1 MISLLQTFGV
11 SVVLPR
17 ATSVSV
23 SERYQPPRYRWRF
36 PRFSGISRNLP
47 LLFWAVFGRSC
58 PAMRDLLVSFWSV
71 SVRFSVVRVFKKD
84 ANGRGR
90 FSASRSTQFPNIAC
104 LHLRKVDQN
113 KTRKKGKTQEND
125 TTKNTQQKEPTQNE
139 HEAKK
144 AHTKR
149 SMQQKKTS
157 RKIART
163 KKHDTKKART
173 KKHDS
178 EV

>member
-1 MISLLQTFGV
+1 MIKILQNLSV

-23 SERYQPPRYRWRF
+23 SERYQPPRYRWRP
-36 PRFSGISRNLP
+36 PRFSGISGNLP

-58 PAMRDLLVSFWSV
+58 PAMQDLLVLFWSV

-84 ANGRGR
+84 ANRRGR

-113 KTRKKGKTQEND
+113 KTRKKGKTQED
-125 TTKNTQQKEPTQNE
+125 D
-139 HEAKK
+139 
-144 AHTKR
+144 TKR
-149 SMQQKKTS
+149 
-157 RKIART
+157 
-163 KKHDTKKART
+163 
-173 KKHDS
+173 
-178 EV
+178 V

>member
-84 ANGRGR
+84 ANRRGR
-90 FSASRSTQFPNIAC
+90 FSASRSTQFPNIAR

-113 KTRKKGKTQEND
+113 KTRKKGKTQEHD
-125 TTKNTQQKEPTQNE
+125 TTKTRNKKSRHKTSMKRKKPTQKEACSKRRR
-139 HEAKK
+139 HAK
-144 AHTKR
+144 
-149 SMQQKKTS
+149 
-157 RKIART
+157 
-163 KKHDTKKART
+163 
-173 KKHDS
+173 
-178 EV
+178 